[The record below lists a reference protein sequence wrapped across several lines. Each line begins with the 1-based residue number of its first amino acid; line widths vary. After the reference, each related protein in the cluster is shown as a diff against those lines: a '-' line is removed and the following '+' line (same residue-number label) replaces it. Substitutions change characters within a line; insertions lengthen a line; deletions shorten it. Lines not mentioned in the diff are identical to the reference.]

1 MATKMTN
8 ARVDYSTMN
17 TSDIVNTVRASVKKG
32 TSVTAINWDERIPE
46 CNKTTLSQIGE
57 IFDSNPELANS
68 FLIEIFNRIGLTDMN
83 YRRYYN
89 PLKLFKQG
97 KLEYGESVEEIAF
110 GLIKAKC
117 DYDVQE
123 GVTDVFQITLP
134 EVATAIHKVNYQ
146 QKYPQSLTKVELRK
160 AFTSERS
167 LGSFIDGIMTGLYN
181 SYEVDE
187 SIAYK
192 NLMVEAIRQGFA
204 KFMEYTPV
212 IDEATG
218 KTFIKAVK
226 SLATKLRFMN
236 TNYSKYGLP
245 QFTPDTDLMVIL
257 DADLDAA
264 ITVDVWA
271 AAFNM
276 TEVDFIQ
283 SGRKVVID
291 EFPVEGV
298 HAFVCDKRFF
308 QIYDNNFA
316 LEWIYNPSNQ
326 VYNYFLHVWEIISA
340 SPFMQCVAFV
350 EAGSG
355 SVTGI
360 TVTPGTATIKKGNAL
375 KFDAIVEMTGI
386 ADPAVAW
393 SIAEGTDSTISPVGL
408 VKVGK
413 NETASSLIIT
423 ATSVVSDGIARTA
436 TITVTA

>member
-8 ARVDYSTMN
+8 AKVDYSTMN

-212 IDEATG
+212 IDESTG

-350 EAGSG
+350 EADSG

-393 SIAEGTDSTISPVGL
+393 SIADGTDSTISPVGL

-413 NETASSLIIT
+413 NETASSLTIT
-423 ATSVVSDGIARTA
+423 ATSAVSGGVAGTA

>member
-8 ARVDYSTMN
+8 AKVDYSTMN
-17 TSDIVNTVRASVKKG
+17 TSDIVNTVRASVKQG

-204 KFMEYTPV
+204 KFMEYTRV

-226 SLATKLRFMN
+226 ALATKLRFMN

-350 EAGSG
+350 EADSG

-393 SIAEGTDSTISPVGL
+393 SIADGTDSTISPVGL

-413 NETASSLIIT
+413 NETASSLTIT
-423 ATSVVSDGIARTA
+423 ATSVVSGGVAGTA

>member
-8 ARVDYSTMN
+8 AKVDYSTMN

-326 VYNYFLHVWEIISA
+326 VFNYFLHVWEIISA

-350 EAGSG
+350 EADSG

-375 KFDAIVEMTGI
+375 KFDALVEMTGI
-386 ADPAVAW
+386 ADPAVTW
-393 SIAEGTDSTISPVGL
+393 SIADGTDSTISPVGL

-413 NETASSLIIT
+413 NETAASLTIT
-423 ATSVVSDGIARTA
+423 ATSVVSAGVAGTA

>member
-8 ARVDYSTMN
+8 AKVDYSTMS
-17 TSDIVNTVRASVKKG
+17 TSDIVNTVRASVKNG
-32 TSVTAINWDERIPE
+32 TSLTAINWEDRIPE

-89 PLKLFKQG
+89 PLKMFKQG
-97 KLEYGESVEEIAF
+97 RLEFGETVEEIAF

-117 DYDVQE
+117 DYDVQD
-123 GVTDVFQITLP
+123 GVADVFQITLP
-134 EVATAIHKVNYQ
+134 DVATALHKVNYQ
-146 QKYPQSLTKVELRK
+146 QKYPQSLRKVDLRK

-187 SIAYK
+187 SLAYK

-204 KFMEYTPV
+204 KFAEYTSV
-212 IDEATG
+212 TDEATG
-218 KTFIKAVK
+218 KTFIKSVK
-226 SLATKLRFMN
+226 SLATKLRFMS

-245 QFTPDTDLMVIL
+245 QFTPESDLMIIL

-264 ITVDVWA
+264 ISVDVWA

-276 TEVDFIQ
+276 SEVDFIQ

-350 EAGSG
+350 EADSG
-355 SVTGI
+355 SVTGV

-375 KFDAIVEMTGI
+375 KFDALVQMTGV

-393 SIAEGTDSTISPVGL
+393 SIADGTDSTISPVGL

-413 NETASSLIIT
+413 NETALTLTIT
-423 ATSVVSDGIARTA
+423 ATSVVSGGVAGTA

>member
-8 ARVDYSTMN
+8 AKVDYSTMN
-17 TSDIVNTVRASVKKG
+17 TSDIVNTVRASVKQG

-204 KFMEYTPV
+204 KFMKYTPV

-218 KTFIKAVK
+218 KTFIKSVK

-350 EAGSG
+350 EADSG

-360 TVTPGTATIKKGNAL
+360 TITPGTATIKKGNAL

-386 ADPAVAW
+386 ADPAVTW
-393 SIAEGTDSTISPVGL
+393 SIADGTDSTISPVGL

-413 NETASSLIIT
+413 NETASSLTIT
-423 ATSVVSDGIARTA
+423 ATSVVSGGIAGTA

>member
-350 EAGSG
+350 EADSG

-393 SIAEGTDSTISPVGL
+393 SIADGTDSTISPVGL

-413 NETASSLIIT
+413 NETASSLAIT
-423 ATSVVSDGIARTA
+423 ATSAASGGIAGTA

>member
-8 ARVDYSTMN
+8 AKVDYSTMN

-350 EAGSG
+350 EADSG

-375 KFDAIVEMTGI
+375 KFDALVEMTGI

-393 SIAEGTDSTISPVGL
+393 SIADGTDSTISPVGL

-413 NETASSLIIT
+413 NETAASLTIT
-423 ATSVVSDGIARTA
+423 ATSVVSGGIAGTA

>member
-8 ARVDYSTMN
+8 AKVDYSTMN

-350 EAGSG
+350 EADSG

-375 KFDAIVEMTGI
+375 KFDAIVGMTGI

-393 SIAEGTDSTISPVGL
+393 SIADGTDSTISPVGL

-413 NETASSLIIT
+413 NETASSLTIT
-423 ATSVVSDGIARTA
+423 ATSVVSGGVAGTA

>member
-8 ARVDYSTMN
+8 AKVDYSTMN
-17 TSDIVNTVRASVKKG
+17 TSDIVNTVRASVKQG

-46 CNKTTLSQIGE
+46 CNKNTLSQIGE

-68 FLIEIFNRIGLTDMN
+68 FLIEIFNRIGITDMN

-226 SLATKLRFMN
+226 ALATKLRFMN

-350 EAGSG
+350 EADSG

-393 SIAEGTDSTISPVGL
+393 SIADGTDSTISPVGL

-413 NETASSLIIT
+413 NETASSLTIT
-423 ATSVVSDGIARTA
+423 ATSVVSGGAAGTA

>member
-8 ARVDYSTMN
+8 AKVDYSTMN
-17 TSDIVNTVRASVKKG
+17 TSDIVNTVRASVKQG

-226 SLATKLRFMN
+226 ALATKLRFMN

-350 EAGSG
+350 EADSG
-355 SVTGI
+355 SVNGI

-393 SIAEGTDSTISPVGL
+393 SIADGTDSTISPVGL

-413 NETASSLIIT
+413 NETASSLTIT
-423 ATSVVSDGIARTA
+423 ATSVVSGGVAGTA

>member
-8 ARVDYSTMN
+8 AKVDYSTMN

-350 EAGSG
+350 EADSG

-393 SIAEGTDSTISPVGL
+393 SIAGGTDSTISPVGL

-413 NETASSLIIT
+413 NETASSLTIT
-423 ATSVVSDGIARTA
+423 ATSVVSGGVAGTA

>member
-8 ARVDYSTMN
+8 AKVDYSTMN
-17 TSDIVNTVRASVKKG
+17 TSDIVNTVRASVKQG

-226 SLATKLRFMN
+226 ALATKLRFMN

-350 EAGSG
+350 EADSG

-393 SIAEGTDSTISPVGL
+393 SIADGTDSTISPVGL

-413 NETASSLIIT
+413 NETASSLTIT
-423 ATSVVSDGIARTA
+423 ATSVVSGGVAGTA

>member
-8 ARVDYSTMN
+8 AKVDYSTMN
-17 TSDIVNTVRASVKKG
+17 TSDIVNTVRASVKQG

-226 SLATKLRFMN
+226 ALATKLRFMN

-350 EAGSG
+350 EADSG

-393 SIAEGTDSTISPVGL
+393 SIAGGTDSTISPVGL

-413 NETASSLIIT
+413 NETASSLTIT
-423 ATSVVSDGIARTA
+423 ATGVVSGGVAGTA

>member
-8 ARVDYSTMN
+8 AKVDYSTMN

-204 KFMEYTPV
+204 KFMGYTPV

-350 EAGSG
+350 EADSG

-393 SIAEGTDSTISPVGL
+393 SIADGTDSTISPVGL

-413 NETASSLIIT
+413 NETAPSLTIT
-423 ATSVVSDGIARTA
+423 ATSVVSGGVAGTA

>member
-8 ARVDYSTMN
+8 AKVDYSTMN
-17 TSDIVNTVRASVKKG
+17 TSDIVNTVRASVKQG

-192 NLMVEAIRQGFA
+192 NLMVEAIRQGFS

-226 SLATKLRFMN
+226 ALATKLRFMN

-350 EAGSG
+350 EADSG

-393 SIAEGTDSTISPVGL
+393 SIADGTDSTISPVGL

-413 NETASSLIIT
+413 NETASSLTIT
-423 ATSVVSDGIARTA
+423 ATSVVSGGVAGTA

>member
-8 ARVDYSTMN
+8 AKVDYSTMN

-326 VYNYFLHVWEIISA
+326 VFNYFLHVWEIISA

-350 EAGSG
+350 EADSG

-375 KFDAIVEMTGI
+375 KFDALVEMTGI
-386 ADPAVAW
+386 ADPAVSW
-393 SIAEGTDSTISPVGL
+393 SIADGTDSTISPVGL

-413 NETASSLIIT
+413 NETAASLTIT
-423 ATSVVSDGIARTA
+423 ATSVVSAGVAGTA

>member
-8 ARVDYSTMN
+8 AKVDYSTMN

-326 VYNYFLHVWEIISA
+326 VFNYFLHVWEIISA

-350 EAGSG
+350 EADSG

-375 KFDAIVEMTGI
+375 KFDALVEMTGI

-393 SIAEGTDSTISPVGL
+393 SIADGTDSTISPVGL

-413 NETASSLIIT
+413 NETAASLTIT
-423 ATSVVSDGIARTA
+423 ATSVVSAGVAGTA

>member
-308 QIYDNNFA
+308 QIHDNNFA

-350 EAGSG
+350 EADSG

-375 KFDAIVEMTGI
+375 KFDAIVEMAGI

-393 SIAEGTDSTISPVGL
+393 SIADGTDSTISPVGL

-413 NETASSLIIT
+413 NETASSLAIT
-423 ATSVVSDGIARTA
+423 ATSAASGEIAGTA

>member
-8 ARVDYSTMN
+8 AKVDYSTMN

-204 KFMEYTPV
+204 KFTEYTPV

-350 EAGSG
+350 EADSG

-360 TVTPGTATIKKGNAL
+360 NVTPGTATIKKGNAL
-375 KFDAIVEMTGI
+375 KFDALVEMSGI
-386 ADPAVAW
+386 ADPAVTW
-393 SIAEGTDSTISPVGL
+393 SIAGGTDSTISPVGL

-413 NETASSLIIT
+413 NETAASLTIT
-423 ATSVVSDGIARTA
+423 ATSVISAGVAGTA

>member
-8 ARVDYSTMN
+8 AKVDYSTMN
-17 TSDIVNTVRASVKKG
+17 TSDIVNTVRASVKQG

-46 CNKTTLSQIGE
+46 CNKNTLSQIGE

-226 SLATKLRFMN
+226 ALATKLRFMN

-350 EAGSG
+350 EADSG

-393 SIAEGTDSTISPVGL
+393 SIADGTDSTISPVGL

-413 NETASSLIIT
+413 NETASSLTIT
-423 ATSVVSDGIARTA
+423 ATSVVSGGTAGTA

>member
-204 KFMEYTPV
+204 KFTEYTPV
-212 IDEATG
+212 TDEATG

-245 QFTPDTDLMVIL
+245 QFTPEADLMVIL

-350 EAGSG
+350 EADSG

-393 SIAEGTDSTISPVGL
+393 SIADGTDSTISPVGL

-413 NETASSLIIT
+413 NETASSLTIT
-423 ATSVVSDGIARTA
+423 ATSVVSGGIAGTA